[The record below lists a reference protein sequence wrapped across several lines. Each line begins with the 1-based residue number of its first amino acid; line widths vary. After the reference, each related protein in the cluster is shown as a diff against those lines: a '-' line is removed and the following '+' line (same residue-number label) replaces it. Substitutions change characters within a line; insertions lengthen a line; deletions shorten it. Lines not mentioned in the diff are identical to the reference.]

1 MNILT
6 ISIGSNSNDK
16 EKQIN
21 NCLLWIKANFDF
33 IAVSDIYNSPAT
45 NGKDPDYMNAVAI
58 IKSKESHQNL
68 VKNFK
73 DYESSC
79 GRTDDSK
86 IKGEI
91 PIDLDIV
98 IWNDKIIRNKDYNQE
113 YFKIGWKQINK
124 QENE

>member
-45 NGKDPDYMNAVAI
+45 NGKDPDYM
-58 IKSKESHQNL
+58 KLSQLSNL
-68 VKNFK
+68 KNHTK
-73 DYESSC
+73 
-79 GRTDDSK
+79 T
-86 IKGEI
+86 
-91 PIDLDIV
+91 L
-98 IWNDKIIRNKDYNQE
+98 
-113 YFKIGWKQINK
+113 
-124 QENE
+124 

>member
-45 NGKDPDYMNAVAI
+45 KRERP
-58 IKSKESHQNL
+58 
-68 VKNFK
+68 
-73 DYESSC
+73 
-79 GRTDDSK
+79 
-86 IKGEI
+86 
-91 PIDLDIV
+91 
-98 IWNDKIIRNKDYNQE
+98 
-113 YFKIGWKQINK
+113 
-124 QENE
+124 

>member
-58 IKSKESHQNL
+58 IKSEESHQNL
-68 VKNFK
+68 VKI
-73 DYESSC
+73 
-79 GRTDDSK
+79 SK
-86 IKGEI
+86 TMNLHVEEQMTAKSKVKYLLTLTSLFGTIK
-91 PIDLDIV
+91 
-98 IWNDKIIRNKDYNQE
+98 
-113 YFKIGWKQINK
+113 
-124 QENE
+124 

>member
-21 NCLLWIKANFDF
+21 NCLLWIKAHFDF
-33 IAVSDIYNSPAT
+33 IAVSDIYKSPAA

-58 IKSKESHQNL
+58 IKSEESHQNL

-79 GRTDDSK
+79 GRTSDSK
-86 IKGEI
+86 GKGEI